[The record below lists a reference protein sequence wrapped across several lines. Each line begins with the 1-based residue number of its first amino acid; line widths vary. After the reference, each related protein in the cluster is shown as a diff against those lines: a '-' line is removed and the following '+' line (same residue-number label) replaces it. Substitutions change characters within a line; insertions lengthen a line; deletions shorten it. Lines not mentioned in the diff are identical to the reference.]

1 MGARLPEVHIA
12 MNPLG
17 SSRDEIPPSTEVSPP
32 PSLLPAPVLDPLL
45 AANPRYLLRT
55 LCASISLPATSL
67 PAASLP
73 ADRAIAIY
81 LPVAYFAEPDRRF
94 PVFYLHDGQNLFD
107 GTTSYI
113 AGRTWRAHT
122 TTDRLTAQH
131 CIEPVILVG
140 IANAGDHRMPEYT
153 PDADPQLGGGLGALY
168 GQLLIQNLKPLVDR
182 NFRTLPDARHTAL
195 GGSSLGGLISLFLA
209 LEHRDVFG
217 KIAVLSPSL
226 WWNGRSILRLARRA
240 STEPE
245 LDIWLDIGTAEG
257 AHHLR
262 DADLLFSILA
272 ERGWQAG
279 SNLVYNRV
287 VAGVHNEDAWAE
299 RFGEVLAFLFPA
311 PRPPLDPALDQ
322 PQGCAP

>member
-1 MGARLPEVHIA
+1 MGARLPEMHIA

-17 SSRDEIPPSTEVSPP
+17 SASNEAPSSAAAPQP
-32 PSLLPAPVLDPLL
+32 PSLAPAPVRNPVL

-55 LCASISLPATSL
+55 LRSAAPLPLVSLSP
-67 PAASLP
+67 
-73 ADRAIAIY
+73 DRIITIY
-81 LPVAYFAEPDRRF
+81 LPLAYLAEPDRRF

-107 GTTSYI
+107 GTTSFV

-122 TTDRLTAQH
+122 TADRLTSQD

-140 IANAGDHRMPEYT
+140 IANAGNHRMPEYT
-153 PDADPQLGGGLGALY
+153 PDVDPQLGGGLGPIY
-168 GQLLIQNLKPLVDR
+168 GQLLIKDLKPLIDR
-182 NFRTLPDARHTAL
+182 EFRTLPDARHTAL

-217 KIAVLSPSL
+217 KIAILSPSL

-240 STEPE
+240 SPEPE

-257 AHHLR
+257 AHHVR

-272 ERGWQAG
+272 EGGWQAG
-279 SNLVYNRV
+279 SNLVYQRL

-311 PRPPLDPALDQ
+311 PRPPLESLSASRLCEPPNSQ
-322 PQGCAP
+322 